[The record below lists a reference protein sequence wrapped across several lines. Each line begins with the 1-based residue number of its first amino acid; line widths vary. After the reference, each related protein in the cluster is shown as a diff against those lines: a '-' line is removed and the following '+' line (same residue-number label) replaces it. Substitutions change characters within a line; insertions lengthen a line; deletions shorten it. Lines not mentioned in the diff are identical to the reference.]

1 MTGIAEI
8 ENAILAR
15 LKAAGEAPG
24 VLGYQ
29 FRSLDSYPEDFD
41 LYLKEKILGDR
52 AFPAAWVVFGGWRTP
67 ADTGATLQA
76 EAAFGVVVAA
86 NSLRNET
93 SQRHSAS
100 PAEPGSYQLLQDVA
114 RLIHGQRLGLD
125 IGALRLGQCQSIRPT
140 QTILERKLSVFAL
153 QFTTTLPIEVANF
166 PVREIGDFS
175 TFHSNWDLPP
185 LAELEPDPQTGALL
199 PADAVTD
206 ATDHLELEQ

>member
-1 MTGIAEI
+1 MTWLGEI
-8 ENAILAR
+8 ENAIIAR

-29 FRSLDSYPEDFD
+29 FRTLESYPENFD

-52 AFPAAWVVFGGWRTP
+52 AFPAAWVVFGGWREP
-67 ADTGATLQA
+67 VDTGPSLQA

-93 SQRHSAS
+93 FQRHSAHPS
-100 PAEPGSYQLLQDVA
+100 EPGSYQLVRDVA
-114 RLIHGQRLGLD
+114 RLIHGQHLGLE
-125 IGALRLGQCQSIRPT
+125 IGRLRLGQCQSIRPT
-140 QTILERKLSVFAL
+140 GTILEQRLSVFAL

-185 LAELEPDPQTGALL
+185 LAVLEPDPDTGALL
-199 PADAVTD
+199 PADGATD
-206 ATDHLELEQ
+206 ATDHLELAP